1 MIFFFG
7 YANDPA
13 LRLAIAAAERLGLP
27 HVFLDQLGLQGC
39 HVVLD
44 EAGGELCG
52 EIRTP
57 SGAVSLAALDAA
69 YARPLA
75 AAHEA
80 EPDGSRR
87 GAQIAADVLRWL
99 DTAEARVVNR
109 PRHMHS
115 NSSKP
120 YQAQLIG
127 AAGFRVPESLITT
140 DPDEVTAFTERVGT
154 VVFKS
159 ISGIRSIVRRL
170 DDGYGARLE
179 RIRVLPTQF
188 QELVEG
194 DDIRVH
200 VVGDELFATRIVSLA
215 TDYRYAGRDG
225 LDADLLPTSLPRDVQ
240 HRCLDLARSLSLPF
254 VGIDLRE
261 TPDGEHVCFEAN
273 PMPGYSYFESNTG
286 QPISEALIRLLTR
299 RSDAEPSPVDDRW
312 AHRGRSAPE
321 QRCP

>member
-1 MIFFFG
+1 MILFFG
-7 YANDPA
+7 YADDPA
-13 LRLAIAAAERLGLP
+13 LRMAIAAAERLGVPYIL
-27 HVFLDQLGLQGC
+27 LDQLALDGC
-39 HVVLD
+39 SVRID
-44 EAGGELCG
+44 ETDGQTGGEL
-52 EIRTP
+52 RTP
-57 SGAVSLAALDAA
+57 SGMASFAAFDAA

-75 AAHEA
+75 AVQEA
-80 EPDGSRR
+80 DPDASRR
-87 GAQIAADVLRWL
+87 GAQIAADVIRWL

-115 NSSKP
+115 NGSKP

-140 DPDEVTAFTERVGT
+140 DPGEVAAFTERVGA

-170 DDGYGARLE
+170 DDGYEARLE

-200 VVGDELFATRIVSLA
+200 VVADGVFATRIVSLA

-225 LDADLLPTSLPRDVQ
+225 LDADLVPTTLPSDVEQ
-240 HRCLDLARSLSLPF
+240 LCIDLARSLSLPF

-273 PMPGYSYFESNTG
+273 PMPGYSYFESHTG
-286 QPISEALIRLLTR
+286 QPISEALVRGLAGW
-299 RSDAEPSPVDDRW
+299 SDAEILP
-312 AHRGRSAPE
+312 AELRGRNTAA
-321 QRCP
+321 QRRRGA